1 MTHALKTCDFIKY
14 NKLVEPTVDL
24 KPGARILLLKNID
37 TRNEAKKEQPLV
49 NGTTGRILRWATA
62 DEDEAALKA
71 RKVYLEDKLEAAR
84 EQRLAKGKRSHETS
98 LERKLY
104 EELQKLREHCA
115 QHCGH
120 DIDKQGQTIKTAG
133 TLLPW
138 VRFSKGREEVV
149 LPALFDD
156 ELVGQG
162 VAYVMQIPLK
172 LGYAV
177 TIHKSQGMS
186 LDAATVS
193 CSGSFA
199 EGQAYVA
206 LSRVTG
212 ANALALARPVR
223 GVDIKTPKMATAFYQ
238 LLDSLEAQ
246 TKILGA
252 PLDVGPLALR
262 ERFGGTEHA
271 PLGAARGI
279 GPGPQLTALE
289 AIERLEPSLDIEEE
303 QPHVLHWQTKKPSV
317 AREEFGGHGVGS
329 TTKGKGGKCFKCQQ
343 VGHWAAECPN

>member
-1 MTHALKTCDFIKY
+1 MRPFKNIPPYISVDEVTHALKTCDFIKSAPASSKARCCLSPSKTHGVSRRY

-62 DEDEAALKA
+62 DEAEAALKA
-71 RKVYLEDKLEAAR
+71 REVYLEYKLEATR

-104 EELQKLREHCA
+104 EELQKLREHCS

-177 TIHKSQGMS
+177 T
-186 LDAATVS
+186 T
-193 CSGSFA
+193 
-199 EGQAYVA
+199 
-206 LSRVTG
+206 RVEI
-212 ANALALARPVR
+212 N
-223 GVDIKTPKMATAFYQ
+223 Q
-238 LLDSLEAQ
+238 
-246 TKILGA
+246 
-252 PLDVGPLALR
+252 
-262 ERFGGTEHA
+262 
-271 PLGAARGI
+271 
-279 GPGPQLTALE
+279 
-289 AIERLEPSLDIEEE
+289 
-303 QPHVLHWQTKKPSV
+303 
-317 AREEFGGHGVGS
+317 
-329 TTKGKGGKCFKCQQ
+329 
-343 VGHWAAECPN
+343 